1 MTATVD
7 AIGADAASEHLS
19 PAAGPTDPTPPSAD
33 AAHGEHGE
41 AAPVSS
47 KSASSGGTRKR
58 LDHIDAMRP
67 VKQAGVVGTHTL
79 LAFAPVAATVAAGAS
94 LMLLHVTREA
104 FLFVSACM
112 LTYSYRQ
119 SKRIDRAYWQR
130 RFMSVGVPYLCWTV
144 IYFLFL
150 LPSTYQN
157 PATSLGHLGYLF
169 ATGYYQLYYLI
180 VVAEFYVLFP
190 LLLLL
195 VRRTAGH
202 HRLLLAVSG
211 AIQVLVVGMMH
222 WNVLPPNM
230 RGFWASREITSYQ
243 FYLIAG
249 MVVAFHLDEVHAWLC
264 NHVRLII
271 GFTLASAAVAE
282 AWYYLSADNVVGW
295 LGSSSDPFQPIVI
308 PFNIGAIACIYLV
321 GVALVSRHRSHR
333 LRSMVQSGS
342 DNAYG
347 IYLAQMI
354 FITLLG
360 WLGWRHLDGV
370 MPWPLVAII
379 TVAVV
384 FVACIVL
391 TAVLARTPWSKV
403 LTGRSRATWRSLW
416 PSRRSVGP
424 GTAGSQADGEAPSGS
439 HEPEGAGDSPLDL
452 PEETGDSVLEADLA
466 SR

>member
-1 MTATVD
+1 MTATADTIDVD
-7 AIGADAASEHLS
+7 AAPEEL
-19 PAAGPTDPTPPSAD
+19 GPTGPTTATTGAVPT
-33 AAHGEHGE
+33 AHGMD
-41 AAPVSS
+41 APASS
-47 KSASSGGTRKR
+47 ESAPSGGTRKR
-58 LDHIDAMRP
+58 LHHIDAMRP

-112 LTYSYRQ
+112 LTYGYGQ
-119 SKRIDRAYWQR
+119 SKRIDRTYWQR

-157 PATSLGHLGYLF
+157 PSTSLGHLGYLF

-180 VVAEFYVLFP
+180 VVAQFYVVFP

-195 VRRTAGH
+195 VRRTTGH
-202 HRLLLAVSG
+202 HGALLAVSG
-211 AIQVLVVGMMH
+211 AVQALVVGMMH
-222 WNVLPPNM
+222 WNVLPPHM

-249 MVVAFHLDEVHAWLC
+249 MVIAFHLDQAHAWLC
-264 NHVRLII
+264 HHVRLII
-271 GFTLASAAVAE
+271 VSTLAGAAVAE
-282 AWYYLSADNVVGW
+282 AWYYLAADNVVGW
-295 LGSSSDPFQPIVI
+295 MGSSSDPFQPIVI
-308 PFNIGAIACIYLV
+308 PFNLGAIACIYLV
-321 GVALVSRHRSHR
+321 GVALVDRRRSHR
-333 LRSMVQSGS
+333 LRAMVQSGS

-354 FITLLG
+354 FITLLS
-360 WLGWRHLDGV
+360 WLGWRRLDGV
-370 MPWPLVAII
+370 MPWPVVAIA

-384 FVACIVL
+384 FVACIGL
-391 TAVLARTPWSKV
+391 TAVLARTPWSKA
-403 LTGRSRATWRSLW
+403 LTGRSRATWRSLR
-416 PSRRSVGP
+416 PGRGTAVP
-424 GTAGSQADGEAPSGS
+424 GTAGSRAPGV
-439 HEPEGAGDSPLDL
+439 AGDSPL
-452 PEETGDSVLEADLA
+452 EVDLA